1 MNTILYINPLT
12 PEITFLIFDW
22 DQIVTKTLTKNL
34 DTASTFPRLL
44 VAIVD
49 EYQIDTIWCVTGP
62 GPFTLMRVVTL
73 TINAISYTRRL
84 SIKSCHFFDLI
95 TSGNQAIIEA
105 NPREYLIRSGGE
117 VINIAKAL
125 LPAGSYEGIFTEI
138 DSTGD
143 TKYIQYSED
152 RANIYQVFSA
162 KPPETRISPL
172 YFKPPHITCPQ
183 P

>member
-1 MNTILYINPLT
+1 
-12 PEITFLIFDW
+12 
-22 DQIVTKTLTKNL
+22 
-34 DTASTFPRLL
+34 
-44 VAIVD
+44 
-49 EYQIDTIWCVTGP
+49 
-62 GPFTLMRVVTL
+62 MRVITL
-73 TINAISYTRRL
+73 TINALIYTRD
-84 SIKSCHFFDLI
+84 IIVKSCHFFDLI
-95 TSGNQAIIEA
+95 TSGNMPIIEA

-117 VINIAKAL
+117 VISIAKTL
-125 LPAGSYEGIFTEI
+125 LPAGSYEGIFSEI